1 MTFDFFN
8 PSHLAFGTKL
18 TRAFNQLNNLCIDAE
33 DNVQD
38 LFRIYDIYKQY
49 VNRNYPCPMPTRG
62 DAPCRTNEL
71 FDLINDENTIK
82 SFYITEEGKFHCALN
97 IFRRTANRFTRAEGE
112 TDLKEGYAFC
122 KSSISNSQP
131 EREIQF
137 TDTYTQGEGNFLFSF
152 RIDSDNN
159 INISENAYS
168 YFLPSN
174 FDHITGM
181 TYEDEIHPD
190 YTAKDYEAVLLI
202 GWSSM
207 DNNRPYGDV
216 NSKLEVYLNG
226 QEIEK
231 VSGWLCR
238 QFMVV
243 YLKPE
248 DKLTGSWSTG
258 FRIKYTKNSV
268 PIPAPAGIEVVQILN
283 STAVN
288 PTDFQTG
295 WSDFEDTGVTNHLYV
310 YRSASTTI
318 AYKSIGVRAKIV
330 FSRKVD
336 KATNLVLT
344 NLNNTR
350 KKTIN
355 IYYYSEGSVLSTS
368 SHSSDDSTIIR
379 QLPTSCDS
387 IIVGLINDS
396 GEAVLSL
403 SATIEGDISLE
414 AGRE

>member
-1 MTFDFFN
+1 
-8 PSHLAFGTKL
+8 
-18 TRAFNQLNNLCIDAE
+18 
-33 DNVQD
+33 
-38 LFRIYDIYKQY
+38 
-49 VNRNYPCPMPTRG
+49 MPTRG

-258 FRIKYTKNSV
+258 FRIKYTKNPV
-268 PIPAPAGIEVVQILN
+268 PIPVPKETYNFTRAWQHYGNGVVVKEFSVSELEVMNSGGENTVTVGYSTSYGWNYYLNILCDKDIPEGTEITMTLQHPSGNNAITIEGKGIAIPDGE
-283 STAVN
+283 T
-288 PTDFQTG
+288 
-295 WSDFEDTGVTNHLYV
+295 
-310 YRSASTTI
+310 
-318 AYKSIGVRAKIV
+318 
-330 FSRKVD
+330 
-336 KATNLVLT
+336 
-344 NLNNTR
+344 
-350 KKTIN
+350 
-355 IYYYSEGSVLSTS
+355 LSTFKVPKRA
-368 SHSSDDSTIIR
+368 SDPRYIYI
-379 QLPTSCDS
+379 QLPTYTNLAQTFTLQ
-387 IIVGLINDS
+387 VG
-396 GEAVLSL
+396 
-403 SATIEGDISLE
+403 
-414 AGRE
+414 